1 MTIYCITRY
10 FLRVVKGGMNEE
22 KKKDQL
28 PSIQNK
34 DGCLMLYYLLS
45 EQVTHS
51 SFPRVAYGRLNGED
65 FWARKKSWRLP
76 MIPGGIYSLKSGRI

>member
-1 MTIYCITRY
+1 
-10 FLRVVKGGMNEE
+10 
-22 KKKDQL
+22 
-28 PSIQNK
+28 
-34 DGCLMLYYLLS
+34 MLYYLLS